1 MKNSWAVTKVGNDYS
16 IVIGTCDKFSDL
28 WQTHFELLFKN
39 WAGEMPPIYLVTD
52 KETTFS
58 HEGVKVVVGNGHLP
72 GRIKTALAFIE
83 SDRVLLTLDD
93 YFVINPVNGEDIGSI
108 CAYAEENNV
117 DYLMLYNRRWA
128 KKRYYKGIDSF
139 SKIDLEK
146 RYAVTLYPAIW
157 TKSFLDYCIDEEL
170 TPWMFEPMLTEKAK
184 AYNANCV
191 FSHAGSF
198 EMLDV
203 VRKGRV
209 LHKAH
214 KYFKKHGINIG
225 DRPLAKRSTEMKLA
239 FFDFIDWHTPRW
251 FFRMTKK
258 IAKLFGMKFFSED

>member
-1 MKNSWAVTKVGNDYS
+1 MTIVGYSYS

-39 WAGEMPPIYLVTD
+39 WAGEMPPIYLITD
-52 KETTFS
+52 KETAFS
-58 HEGVKVVVGNGHLP
+58 YEGVTVVVEEGHLP
-72 GRIKTALAFIE
+72 GRIKKALDVID

-93 YFVINPVNGEDIGSI
+93 YFVINSVNGRDIGTL
-108 CAYAEENNV
+108 CAYAEKNSV

-146 RYAVTLYPAIW
+146 RYALNLYPAIW
-157 TKSFLDYCIDEEL
+157 TKAFLAFSIDEEL
-170 TPWMFEPMLTEKAK
+170 TPWMFEPMLTEKARE
-184 AYNANCV
+184 YEANCV
-191 FSHAGSF
+191 FSKAGSF
-198 EMLDV
+198 EILDV

-209 LHKAH
+209 LHKANR
-214 KYFKKHGINIG
+214 YFKKHGIDIG
-225 DRPLAKRSTEMKLA
+225 DRPLAKRSTETKLA
-239 FFDFIDWHTPRW
+239 IMDFIDWHMPRW